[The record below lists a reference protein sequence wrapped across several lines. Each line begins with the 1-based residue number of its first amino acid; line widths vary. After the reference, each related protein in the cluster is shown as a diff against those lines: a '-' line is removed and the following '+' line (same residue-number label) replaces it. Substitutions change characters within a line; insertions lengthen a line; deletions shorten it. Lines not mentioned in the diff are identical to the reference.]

1 MYLHDTFQEAGSAG
15 TIYSNI
21 RFRGGV
27 AGLGLCDHIGGEF
40 RSSDAY
46 WKSIGLSVERLSNGL
61 FMGLT
66 DGMVQTVRFVF
77 DSTPNCNKCLDEMP

>member
-1 MYLHDTFQEAGSAG
+1 MDQRLKLQ
-15 TIYSNI
+15 

-27 AGLGLCDHIGGEF
+27 AGSPLSEHIGGVF

-61 FMGLT
+61 FMG
-66 DGMVQTVRFVF
+66 MVQMVRFVF
-77 DSTPNCNKCLDEMP
+77 DSTPN